1 MSWEQAEIRE
11 LKVNRYIV
19 IDDEPC
25 RIISIQTSKPG
36 KHGEAKARLEAVGIF
51 DGQKRSIVHPVT
63 HKVRVPI
70 IDKRK
75 AQVLSTHGNGAQLK
89 DLATY
94 GASTEMV
101 DGVTHMAADVVRAGK
116 IPIVIGGEHSLAPA
130 VVRAFPKDIG
140 VIGVDA
146 HLDFRDSYLSDRW
159 SHACSARR
167 IADHVGVEHV
177 VYIGVRS
184 YSRGEREAHERPG
197 LTNVSAFDVHERG
210 IGAALDRAL
219 QAINRDTIYPTVD

>member
-36 KHGEAKARLEAVGIF
+36 KHGEAKARLEGVGLF

-75 AQVLSTHGNGAQLK
+75 AQILSTHANLAQLM

-94 GASTEMV
+94 ETFELP
-101 DGVTHMAADVVRAGK
+101 VTAESQGK
-116 IPIVIGGEHSLAPA
+116 IEPGGETMSL
-130 VVRAFPKDIG
+130 
-140 VIGVDA
+140 
-146 HLDFRDSYLSDRW
+146 
-159 SHACSARR
+159 
-167 IADHVGVEHV
+167 E
-177 VYIGVRS
+177 
-184 YSRGEREAHERPG
+184 
-197 LTNVSAFDVHERG
+197 
-210 IGAALDRAL
+210 
-219 QAINRDTIYPTVD
+219 

>member
-1 MSWEQAEIRE
+1 VNAAKPERPKRDTTRKKRVTRGGSGGWGNVVRVPSHRRANAMSWEQAEIRE

-75 AQVLSTHGNGAQLK
+75 AQVLSTHGNVAQLM

-94 GASTEMV
+94 ATFELPVPEAFQGKLASGQELMYIEAL
-101 DGVTHMAADVVRAGK
+101 GRRK
-116 IPIVIGGEHSLAPA
+116 
-130 VVRAFPKDIG
+130 
-140 VIGVDA
+140 
-146 HLDFRDSYLSDRW
+146 LS
-159 SHACSARR
+159 S
-167 IADHVGVEHV
+167 
-177 VYIGVRS
+177 
-184 YSRGEREAHERPG
+184 
-197 LTNVSAFDVHERG
+197 N
-210 IGAALDRAL
+210 
-219 QAINRDTIYPTVD
+219 